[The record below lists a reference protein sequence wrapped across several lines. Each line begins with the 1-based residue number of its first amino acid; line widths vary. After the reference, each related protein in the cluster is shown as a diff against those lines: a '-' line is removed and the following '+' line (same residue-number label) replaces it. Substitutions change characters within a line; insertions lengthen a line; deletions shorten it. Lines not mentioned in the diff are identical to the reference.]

1 MNNNLGSDSHEDEM
15 GVKSPRIRVASR
27 QSNDFTI
34 FIDDDIDEP
43 SAYRDELYL
52 LITASENDSIN
63 IPLLTRGGSM
73 DTALA
78 FEEMLKLS
86 KAESTAILMGG
97 VASAGTI
104 IALSCTNVAVLD
116 SATFMIHTASFG
128 SMGQT
133 NHVKAHVDFSHEC
146 IHEVIDRVYEGFLTP
161 VEIQSVKDGTELWL
175 KADAIRDRLKARLK
189 YFEAKAKKEEQA
201 LKKTS
206 TPQRKK
212 PIVKSETP
220 QILEG

>member
-1 MNNNLGSDSHEDEM
+1 MEM
-15 GVKSPRIRVASR
+15 GVKSPRIRVANR
-27 QSNDFTI
+27 QINDFTI
-34 FIDDDIDEP
+34 FLDDDIEEP
-43 SAYRDELYL
+43 SSYRDELYL
-52 LITASENDSIN
+52 LLTASESDTIS

-78 FEEMLKLS
+78 FEEMLKIS

-146 IHEVIDRVYEGFLTP
+146 IHEVIDRVYEGFLSPT
-161 VEIQSVKDGTELWL
+161 EIQSVKDGTELWL
-175 KADAIRDRLKARLK
+175 KADAIRERLQSRLK
-189 YFEAKAKKEEQA
+189 YFENKSKKAEQL
-201 LKKTS
+201 LKKSLDTK
-206 TPQRKK
+206 PKK
-212 PIVKSETP
+212 VSVKNDIKNIT
-220 QILEG
+220 EGLNND